1 MLNTIISSQDNNGAE
16 TPLTQLPIVEAIT
29 EEAKLPEL
37 PNELIEGVIRRGSKL
52 LVTGASKSGKSFLFI
67 ELALAVATG
76 GKWCGTQCAKGRV
89 LYVNLEIQ
97 EPQFMRRVYEV
108 MEKPGMVGNS
118 IPRNFHIANL
128 RGKFSDIKSLVNAI
142 LELLDA
148 RTYDLILID
157 PTYKVQS
164 GSENSADAITAFCKE
179 LDRLVEGH
187 GCTVAYTH
195 HHSKG
200 SQGNKNAEDRASG
213 SGVFARDADTII
225 DMVQLSSDE
234 EAAHSKFAI
243 MHPTAV
249 PFRLEFIL
257 RDFQKKP
264 PVEIWFAHPLHVV
277 DEDGELKRCNPR
289 KAGSNSNAIKAKR
302 EALEKLEGKL
312 DRFMGSRTEIDR
324 KDFLAA
330 HPMKRETFNKR
341 IKKSERFEVESGNHT
356 CKVRRIG

>member
-128 RGKFSDIKSLVNAI
+128 RGKVLRHQIPCECHLRIARRADIRPHTHRPNIQGTVGVG
-142 LELLDA
+142 EQRGCHHGLLQ
-148 RTYDLILID
+148 RT
-157 PTYKVQS
+157 
-164 GSENSADAITAFCKE
+164 
-179 LDRLVEGH
+179 
-187 GCTVAYTH
+187 
-195 HHSKG
+195 
-200 SQGNKNAEDRASG
+200 
-213 SGVFARDADTII
+213 
-225 DMVQLSSDE
+225 
-234 EAAHSKFAI
+234 
-243 MHPTAV
+243 
-249 PFRLEFIL
+249 
-257 RDFQKKP
+257 
-264 PVEIWFAHPLHVV
+264 
-277 DEDGELKRCNPR
+277 
-289 KAGSNSNAIKAKR
+289 
-302 EALEKLEGKL
+302 
-312 DRFMGSRTEIDR
+312 
-324 KDFLAA
+324 
-330 HPMKRETFNKR
+330 
-341 IKKSERFEVESGNHT
+341 
-356 CKVRRIG
+356 

>member
-249 PFRLEFIL
+249 PWSSSYETSRRSPQSKSGSHI
-257 RDFQKKP
+257 
-264 PVEIWFAHPLHVV
+264 
-277 DEDGELKRCNPR
+277 RC
-289 KAGSNSNAIKAKR
+289 
-302 EALEKLEGKL
+302 
-312 DRFMGSRTEIDR
+312 M
-324 KDFLAA
+324 
-330 HPMKRETFNKR
+330 
-341 IKKSERFEVESGNHT
+341 
-356 CKVRRIG
+356 